1 MQLPMRDRIV
11 EVASELFVARGFDG
25 VSIRDI
31 AAACGITNAA
41 LYYHFSAK
49 TDLLRAILADYLEET
64 ARLVDVARES
74 SADAAGRLRAV
85 VEGLI
90 AQPPARRALM
100 RLAMHD
106 IARLPAEVQQE
117 LRGTY
122 ERRFVGGIRTL
133 FAAGMESGEF
143 VVRDPEVL
151 TWVLLGMLYPFFS
164 SGARLVTPETTE
176 TILGVLFDGLR
187 VRD

>member
-100 RLAMHD
+100 RLA
-106 IARLPAEVQQE
+106 
-117 LRGTY
+117 
-122 ERRFVGGIRTL
+122 IRTL